1 MKDIFSYRF
10 SGNGSLAKH
19 SLGNLIM
26 TALMDITKS
35 ESLAI
40 KKASEILKI
49 TGNVLP
55 VSLDK
60 CHLHAKLEDGQI
72 IEGETNIDIPKH
84 NPELRIEEV
93 FLNKGARLYSQCK
106 NAIKNADLIVIGPG
120 DLYTSIIPN
129 LLVDGMKEAIKA
141 SKAKKIYICNLMT
154 KYGETNN
161 FKASDFLKIINRYLG
176 SNVIDFI
183 ILNKE
188 KPSTRL
194 LEFYKG
200 ENAELVKNDISELN
214 KLKVRI
220 IATGL
225 LDRERNI
232 LWEKEN
238 LLRHDSNKLAE
249 TIISL
254 R

>member
-1 MKDIFSYRF
+1 
-10 SGNGSLAKH
+10 
-19 SLGNLIM
+19 
-26 TALMDITKS
+26 
-35 ESLAI
+35 
-40 KKASEILKI
+40 
-49 TGNVLP
+49 
-55 VSLDK
+55 
-60 CHLHAKLEDGQI
+60 
-72 IEGETNIDIPKH
+72 
-84 NPELRIEEV
+84 
-93 FLNKGARLYSQCK
+93 
-106 NAIKNADLIVIGPG
+106 
-120 DLYTSIIPN
+120 
-129 LLVDGMKEAIKA
+129 MKEAIKA

-188 KPSTRL
+188 KPSSRL